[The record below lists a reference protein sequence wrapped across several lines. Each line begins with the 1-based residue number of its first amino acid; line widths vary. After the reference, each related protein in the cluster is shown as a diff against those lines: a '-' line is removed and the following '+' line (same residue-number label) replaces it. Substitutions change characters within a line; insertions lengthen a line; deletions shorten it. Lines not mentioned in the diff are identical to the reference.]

1 MKPKKEQLRQSL
13 LLERQA
19 NFLKLIPGVVHN
31 LCNPLT
37 IIGTR
42 AQLLQMKMPDTPDFQ
57 KIVTQSK
64 NIESIL
70 NNLVFIVQNFQDV
83 RLQSVDVNRLIR
95 NETDFL
101 TANPHFKHNIIRDIQ
116 YYPGNSS
123 VKNSYFHIATLFH
136 FTILFLI
143 DRLQNSSKNNLW
155 IICDR
160 TNSAVTIK
168 IRTDMPALADQKQ
181 PIEQQLADPDSETP
195 DICLKNL
202 SRAALMATE
211 MNIVFTVQITSEI
224 AEFLMT
230 IPRNE

>member
-1 MKPKKEQLRQSL
+1 MKPEKEQLRQSL

-42 AQLLQMKMPDTPDFQ
+42 AQLLQLKMPDNPDFQ
-57 KIVTQSK
+57 KIVTQGK

-70 NNLVFIVQNFQDV
+70 NNLVFIVQNFQDA
-83 RLQSVDVNRLIR
+83 RLQSVDVNSLIR

-101 TANPHFKHNIIRDIQ
+101 TANPHFKHNVTRDIQ
-116 YYPGNSS
+116 YCSGNSF

-136 FTILFLI
+136 FTVLFLI
-143 DRLQNSSKNNLW
+143 DRAQNSLKNKLW
-155 IICDR
+155 IICNC
-160 TNSAVTIK
+160 TTSSVTIK
-168 IRTDMPALADQKQ
+168 IRTDIPALADQKQ
-181 PIEQQLADPDSETP
+181 PIGQALANPDSETT
-195 DICLKNL
+195 DTCLKNL
-202 SRAALMATE
+202 SRAALIARE
-211 MNIVFTVQITSEI
+211 MNIVFSAQISSEN

-230 IPRNE
+230 IPKNE